1 MININGKEWRKITF
15 EDIKSHLK
23 DSTDDETFFF
33 EFKSEKESTSGVAKE
48 ICAFANTYGGYLFI
62 GVEDDKTISGASS
75 WNEERINNVI
85 YNNISPTPAFDIK
98 TFMTDDGKKLF
109 VIRVEEGVDPPYI
122 TNKGVIYQRVSSS
135 SCPVKDAFVLNH
147 LYNKRSDRMA
157 RIKEI
162 IEISPIEPTLLPNNL
177 FATLDVGF
185 VFISKDKEKM
195 IDKHFSVK
203 LADLMNVMKKTVPD
217 CSISRVGFSYV
228 ISLGEFSNNGKSYN
242 PPADLSYFCEI
253 MNDGSVRFRIVFL
266 SNPSNG
272 MVDIKYIWFIID
284 WFANIYYEVFNDELS
299 AQFINV
305 YKYSHLNVYKQ
316 FTPVFD
322 LDEEIIRGYLDRHQE
337 KYGKLRI
344 ITSNRLP
351 KTGYWLLD
359 KASFDEEEKIE
370 FNSLNLSKYL
380 FSTSLTILGYI
391 DPIITDK
398 ESEN

>member
-1 MININGKEWRKITF
+1 
-15 EDIKSHLK
+15 
-23 DSTDDETFFF
+23 
-33 EFKSEKESTSGVAKE
+33 
-48 ICAFANTYGGYLFI
+48 
-62 GVEDDKTISGASS
+62 
-75 WNEERINNVI
+75 
-85 YNNISPTPAFDIK
+85 
-98 TFMTDDGKKLF
+98 
-109 VIRVEEGVDPPYI
+109 
-122 TNKGVIYQRVSSS
+122 
-135 SCPVKDAFVLNH
+135 
-147 LYNKRSDRMA
+147 MA